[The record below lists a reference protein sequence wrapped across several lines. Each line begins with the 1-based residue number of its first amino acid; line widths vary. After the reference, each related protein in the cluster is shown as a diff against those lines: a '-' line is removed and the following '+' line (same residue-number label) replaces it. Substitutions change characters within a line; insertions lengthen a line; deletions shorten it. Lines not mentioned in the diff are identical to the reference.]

1 MGDTVASDTGVPIV
15 VGVVVGAGVDV
26 GSGNGVAVGCG
37 VDVGNGVDVAVC
49 VGAGGGS
56 ADEEQA
62 ARSTRDRTMRK
73 AVMDICMDISYNG
86 CGSVSSCE

>member
-1 MGDTVASDTGVPIV
+1 MDDAAASDTGVPVV
-15 VGVVVGAGVDV
+15 VGVTVGAGVGV

-37 VDVGNGVDVAVC
+37 VVVGNGVDVAVC
-49 VGAGGGS
+49 VGVGRGS

-62 ARSTRDRTMRK
+62 ARSIRDRTMGK

-86 CGSVSSCE
+86 YGSVSSCE